1 MVGILPV
8 FVLFAGS
15 LLLALALAP
24 LAIRL
29 SASWGAMDQPGERKV
44 HAYPMPRLGGVAI
57 YAAFVSAAGAALLA
71 QPQLRSRLVQDARFW
86 GSIAAG
92 ATLVFLLGLVDDIFG
107 LGVASRF
114 AVQAVAGLVAIY
126 GGGVRVTTITN
137 PLDGKIELGWLAVP
151 ITLFWIVGVTNAFNL
166 IDGLDGLAGGIAFIS
181 VTTIFMVTL
190 LTGGR
195 SLVLL
200 ATAALAGAL
209 LGFLRYNFYPARIFL
224 GDCGSL
230 FLGYMLAILSVVGSN
245 KRTAALALLI
255 PILIVGIP
263 VFDTLNAMLRRLV
276 RQVVVEK
283 ERKPSALLAM
293 FRADRAHIHHMLI
306 EQGLS
311 HAKAVLVLYGL
322 GLFFCLMALVAVLLE
337 NDRAS
342 FALMV
347 AGFVGF
353 ILLRHY
359 GHLLPMR
366 LFNHA
371 AGGNGEQ
378 KKL

>member
-15 LLLALALAP
+15 LLLALGLTP
-24 LAIRL
+24 LVIRL

-44 HAYPMPRLGGVAI
+44 HTSPMPRLGGLAI
-57 YAAFVSAAGAALLA
+57 YTAFVVAAGAALLA

-92 ATLVFLLGLVDDIFG
+92 ATLVFLLGLADDIFG
-107 LGVASRF
+107 LSVWIRF
-114 AVQAVAGLVAIY
+114 AIQAVAGLIAIY

-137 PLDGKIELGWLAVP
+137 PLDGAIELGWMAIPL
-151 ITLFWIVGVTNAFNL
+151 TLFWIVGVTNAFNL

-230 FLGYMLAILSVVGSN
+230 FLGYMLAILSVIGSN

-263 VFDTLNAMLRRLV
+263 VFDTLNAMLRRLG

-283 ERKPSALLAM
+283 EWKPSALLAM
-293 FRADRAHIHHMLI
+293 FRADRAHIHHMLV

-311 HAKAVLVLYGL
+311 HTKAVLVLYGL
-322 GLFFCLMALVAVLLE
+322 GLLFCLMALVAVLVE

-342 FALMV
+342 FALMI
-347 AGFVGF
+347 AGFAGF

-359 GHLLPMR
+359 GHLLPLR
-366 LFNHA
+366 LFNPA
-371 AGGNGEQ
+371 AADNAEQ